1 MTTSRGKILSELRA
15 ARRPFEDAPPR
26 PKEYLPV
33 THIDDTSP
41 DGLLARFTEELVR
54 LNGEVFPVEGDKAA
68 CELVLRLLRSHD
80 TTSILAWDFA
90 CIPVEGLEE
99 ALREA
104 GIQIIHP
111 HLHDEFREEIL
122 ETMRDAQCGVTGVD
136 AAAATTGTL
145 IVSTA
150 PGKGRM
156 PTVLTPVWIPILTIN
171 QILPRIEDWV
181 ARERASD
188 LQTIR
193 NSANVAFISGPSRTA
208 DIEMEIIMGVHG
220 SGVVQVVVKK

>member
-1 MTTSRGKILSELRA
+1 MTSSRDKILNKLRA

-33 THIDDTSP
+33 THIDDISP
-41 DGLLARFTEELVR
+41 DGLLRRFTEEMER
-54 LNGEVFPVEGDKAA
+54 LKGEVFPVEGDQAA
-68 CELVLRLLRSHD
+68 CDKVLELLRSHN

-90 CIPVEGLEE
+90 CIPVHGLE
-99 ALREA
+99 AAIREA
-104 GIQIIHP
+104 GIQIIQP
-111 HLHDEFREEIL
+111 DLRDEFREEVI
-122 ETMRDAQCGVTGVD
+122 EAMRDAQCGVTGVD

-145 IVSTA
+145 IVSSA

-156 PTVLTPVWIPILTIN
+156 PTVLAPVWIPILTFD
-171 QILPRIEDWV
+171 QIVPRIEDWI

-193 NSANVAFISGPSRTA
+193 NSSNVAFISGPSRTG
-208 DIEMEIIMGVHG
+208 DIEMELILGVHG
-220 SGVVQVVVKK
+220 SGTVQAVVKR

>member
-1 MTTSRGKILSELRA
+1 MTTSRDQILTKLRA

-41 DGLLARFTEELVR
+41 DGLLKRFTEEMER
-54 LNGEVFPVEGDKAA
+54 LKGEVFPVEGDQAA
-68 CELVLRLLRSHD
+68 CDKVLELLRSHN

-90 CIPVEGLEE
+90 CIPVIGL
-99 ALREA
+99 AAAIRAA
-104 GIQIIHP
+104 GITIIQP
-111 HLHDEFREEIL
+111 DLHDEFRAEVVEA
-122 ETMRDAQCGVTGVD
+122 MRDAQCGLTGVD

-156 PTVLTPVWIPILTIN
+156 PTVLAPVWIPILTHDQLI
-171 QILPRIEDWV
+171 PRIEDWV
-181 ARERASD
+181 VRERASG

-193 NSANVAFISGPSRTA
+193 NSANVAFISGPSRTG
-208 DIEMEIIMGVHG
+208 DIEMELILGVHG
-220 SGVVQVVVKK
+220 SGVVQVVVKR

>member
-1 MTTSRGKILSELRA
+1 MTSSRDKILNKLRA
-15 ARRPFEDAPPR
+15 ARRPFSDAPPR
-26 PKEYLPV
+26 PKAYLPV

-41 DGLLARFTEELVR
+41 DALLERFTTEMVGLK
-54 LNGEVFPVEGDKAA
+54 GEVYPVEGDEAA
-68 CELVLRLLRSHD
+68 CMKVLELLRSHD

-90 CIPVEGLEE
+90 CIPVNGLEQ
-99 ALREA
+99 AIREA

-111 HLHDEFREEIL
+111 HLHDEFREEII

-156 PTVLTPVWIPILTIN
+156 PTVLAQVWIPILTID
-171 QILPRIEDWV
+171 QIIPRIEDWV
-181 ARERASD
+181 ASERAND
-188 LQTIR
+188 LRTIR
-193 NSANVAFISGPSRTA
+193 SSANVAFISGPSRTA
-208 DIEMEIIMGVHG
+208 DIEMEPILGVHG
-220 SGVVQVVVKK
+220 SGVVQVVVKR